1 LKESVGIW
9 DSCSNENLVIFM
21 LESIVKGKHKPSR
34 LLLTSVFALP
44 LPFIMVSHG
53 IAGGMPVRAI
63 LARPGIGPHSPLK
76 KRIDLL
82 ESVDMQ
88 GDPAPAF
95 VAHAEVEPLP
105 VSAGVGVNSHVEIVL
120 KVPHPRI
127 PEEILQWP
135 GSDCRSRTD
144 C

>member
-1 LKESVGIW
+1 MES
-9 DSCSNENLVIFM
+9 
-21 LESIVKGKHKPSR
+21 KHKTSR
-34 LLLTSVFALP
+34 LFLTSVLTPA
-44 LPFIMVSHG
+44 LPFIMVSHR
-53 IAGGMPVRAI
+53 IAGRMPVGAI
-63 LARPGIGPHSPLK
+63 LARAGIGPHSSLK
-76 KRIDLL
+76 KGIDLL

-88 GDPAPAF
+88 GEPALAF

-135 GSDCRSRTD
+135 GSNCRSRTD